1 MHNRWAVPGGCPAQF
16 FGALPRQ
23 VDRAVP
29 EGQAELT
36 RSADRR
42 RIEAQYAGER
52 LDPRA
57 RDGIGLA
64 AVHVRRA
71 GEVMDAGMDALAD
84 MHAIELDRCRRIDQ
98 QDTRLVDHAR
108 ARAAGVLDVDV
119 APRQRAARLLHLEA

>member
-1 MHNRWAVPGGCPAQF
+1 MPKLLAAAAGVADDLVGDC
-16 FGALPRQ
+16 PRQ

-57 RDGIGLA
+57 RDGIDLA

-71 GEVMDAGMDALAD
+71 GEVMDAGMDALTD
-84 MHAIELDRCRRIDQ
+84 MHAVEVDRHRRIDQ

-119 APRQRAARLLHLEA
+119 AP